1 MIVFFIPLI
10 LFAASTYLIKKL
22 IPFLKKKSLV
32 DYPSERSNHKIL
44 IPKGAGIVLIPLL
57 IFSLLGISVYQGF
70 FDKRWLIF
78 FISTAILFIVSL
90 IDDFKNLS
98 APVRLLVHFIAV
110 AMSIFMLKEDISKF
124 IDNNIL
130 SFVSLNP
137 IFIFYFFSL
146 VLSVLWIWIINLFN
160 FMDGMDGLTCSQVL
174 VLAFTTN
181 ILCLLGYLNENFQ
194 FLSLILI
201 SLFLSFYK
209 FNKPSAQIFLG
220 DVGSIPIG
228 YIVGLVLI
236 YTFLKNGPIVPLLI
250 VSLYYLFDST
260 LTLIIRLIKKKD
272 IFEAHS
278 DHFYQKILRAGQ
290 THRQVLNK
298 ITILLVFLFIFSMIS
313 IRYPLL
319 SLILAIITTLGFLV
333 FVQRHYKDE

>member
-1 MIVFFIPLI
+1 M
-10 LFAASTYLIKKL
+10 T
-22 IPFLKKKSLV
+22 
-32 DYPSERSNHKIL
+32 
-44 IPKGAGIVLIPLL
+44 
-57 IFSLLGISVYQGF
+57 
-70 FDKRWLIF
+70 
-78 FISTAILFIVSL
+78 
-90 IDDFKNLS
+90 
-98 APVRLLVHFIAV
+98 
-110 AMSIFMLKEDISKF
+110 
-124 IDNNIL
+124 
-130 SFVSLNP
+130 
-137 IFIFYFFSL
+137 
-146 VLSVLWIWIINLFN
+146 
-160 FMDGMDGLTCSQVL
+160 
-174 VLAFTTN
+174 
-181 ILCLLGYLNENFQ
+181 
-194 FLSLILI
+194 
-201 SLFLSFYK
+201 
-209 FNKPSAQIFLG
+209 QIFLG

-278 DHFYQKILRAGQ
+278 DHFYQKILRNFGQ